1 MFERLLRLSC
11 ALAAATLFCSARAAA
26 QTPAPAPTA
35 APPPP
40 ALTGSA
46 GFGLALNRGNT
57 ATTNL
62 NASFDATHDPKT
74 RSVWKFK
81 GLYLRGTNNG
91 VLALDRLQL
100 EGRNERTLSDR
111 LYAFGQLQFLQDEFK
126 AIDYLVAPGVG
137 IGYKLV
143 TTPVTSLNLDAG
155 LGVKVEKN
163 TIVQRTGDVVAESSR
178 RRTDAVVSIS
188 DKLEHKLSQTATITQ
203 SFGALWKA
211 SDFGDALYTFAAG
224 VAASLTAR
232 TQLKIEVLDTYASRP
247 PTAAVK
253 SNDVAL
259 LTTFVYK
266 F

>member
-1 MFERLLRLSC
+1 MRDVINRVAVLLTVTLLISAVC
-11 ALAAATLFCSARAAA
+11 ADA
-26 QTPAPAPTA
+26 QTPPPAAP

-40 ALTGSA
+40 PWTGSA

-91 VLALDRLQL
+91 TLALDRLQL
-100 EGRNERTLSDR
+100 EGRNERTLTER
-111 LYAFGQLQFLQDEFK
+111 VYAFGQLQFLEDQFK
-126 AIDYLVAPGVG
+126 DIDYLVAPSVGV
-137 IGYKLV
+137 GYKLIA
-143 TTPVTSLNLDAG
+143 TPVTSFNVDG
-155 LGVKVEKN
+155 GVGVKLEKN
-163 TIVQRTGDVVAESSR
+163 PGLD
-178 RRTDAVVSIS
+178 RRTDFVITAS
-188 DKLEHKLSQTATITQ
+188 DKLEHKLSKTAAITQ
-203 SFGALWKA
+203 ALGVLWKA
-211 SDFGDALYTFAAG
+211 QDFGDALYTFTAG
-224 VAASLTAR
+224 VAASLTTR
-232 TQLKIEVLDTYASRP
+232 TQLKVELLDTYASRP

-259 LTTFVYK
+259 LTALVYK

>member
-1 MFERLLRLSC
+1 MYDVIRRVSIGLV
-11 ALAAATLFCSARAAA
+11 LASLAGGGPARA
-26 QTPAPAPTA
+26 QTPAQPAP

-40 ALTGSA
+40 PWTGSA

-91 VLALDRLQL
+91 TVALDRLQA
-100 EGRNERTLSDR
+100 EGRHERTLSQR
-111 LYAFGQLQFLQDEFK
+111 VYAFGQLQFLEDQFK
-126 AIDYLVAPGVG
+126 AIDYLIAPGGGLGV
-137 IGYKLV
+137 KLV
-143 TTPVTSLNLDAG
+143 ATPVTSFNVDGG
-155 LGVKVEKN
+155 LGVKLEKN
-163 TIVQRTGDVVAESSR
+163 PGLD
-178 RRTDAVVSIS
+178 RRTDPIVTAS
-188 DKLEHKLSQTATITQ
+188 DKLEHKLSKTAAITQ
-203 SFGALWKA
+203 SLGALWKA
-211 SDFGDALYTFAAG
+211 QDFGDALYTFATG
-224 VAASLTAR
+224 VAASLTSR
-232 TQLKIEVLDTYASRP
+232 TQLKVELLDTYASRP

-259 LTTFVYK
+259 LTTLVYK

>member
-1 MFERLLRLSC
+1 MSERLARLSC
-11 ALAAATLFCSARAAA
+11 VFAVTLITCSARAAA
-26 QTPAPAPTA
+26 QTPAPAP

-74 RSVWKFK
+74 QSVWKFK

-91 VLALDRLQL
+91 TLALDRLQL
-100 EGRNERTLSDR
+100 EGRNERALSDR
-111 LYAFGQLQFLQDEFK
+111 LYAFGQLQFLEDQFK

-137 IGYKLV
+137 IGYKVV
-143 TTPVTSLNLDAG
+143 TTPVTSLNMDGG
-155 LGVKVEKN
+155 LGVKLEKN
-163 TIVQRTGDVVAESSR
+163 PGKD
-178 RRTDAVVSIS
+178 RRTDAVVTVS
-188 DKLEHKLSQTATITQ
+188 DKLEHKISKTAAITQ
-203 SFGALWKA
+203 SLGALWKA
-211 SDFGDALYTFAAG
+211 ADFGDALYTFAAG

-232 TQLKIEVLDTYASRP
+232 TQLKVEVLDTYASRP

-259 LTTFVYK
+259 LTTFVFK